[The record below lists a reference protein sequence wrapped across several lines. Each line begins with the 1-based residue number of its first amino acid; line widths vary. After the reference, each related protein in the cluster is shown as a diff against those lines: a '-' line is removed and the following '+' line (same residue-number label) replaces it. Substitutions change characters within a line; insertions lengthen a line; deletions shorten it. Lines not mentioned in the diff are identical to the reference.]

1 MRLSGLQKEVLALYR
16 NCLRESRKKP
26 AVSIHQLALQTSLAD
41 FLENTRPHFESFA
54 RSAISSLVLRTYTY
68 NLLES
73 TLMLFDNRTEFRK
86 SIGLDKKDFAAI
98 EYLLRKGQRQLEM
111 YSAPGIKDIR

>member
-1 MRLSGLQKEVLALYR
+1 MLI
-16 NCLRESRKKP
+16 
-26 AVSIHQLALQTSLAD
+26 SI
-41 FLENTRPHFESFA
+41 E
-54 RSAISSLVLRTYTY
+54 
-68 NLLES
+68 
-73 TLMLFDNRTEFRK
+73 NRTEFRK